1 MATQNKITSEEGDSR
16 AVKRPPHPVWL
27 AALFGAGIPFT
38 PVFIAFIVINCI
50 FLYRLW
56 QLAQMSN
63 LQIKKPSPGKAIGFS
78 FIPYFNLYWMFILY
92 RHLAL
97 HLNHLTGHN
106 KISVNLVTIGLA
118 LIISGAAF
126 NAPYIALSGGVP
138 GVILFFLSGASLA
151 GGIIIIIL
159 TFSFYKSA
167 VELLER
173 E

>member
-1 MATQNKITSEEGDSR
+1 MASQNKIISEEGGSR

-27 AALFGAGIPFT
+27 AALFGASIPFG
-38 PVFIAFIVINCI
+38 PVLIAFIVINCI

-63 LQIKKPSPGKAIGFS
+63 LQIKKPSPGKAIGFF
-78 FIPYFNLYWMFILY
+78 FIPYFNLYWIFILY

-97 HLNHLTGHN
+97 HLNHLTGRN
-106 KISVNLVTIGLA
+106 TISVKLVTIGLA
-118 LIISGAAF
+118 LIIAGSAF
-126 NAPYIALSGGVP
+126 VAPFLVLSGL
-138 GVILFFLSGASLA
+138 GVIYFFLSGASLA

-159 TFSFYKSA
+159 SFSFYKSA